1 MKRSIILLHAAL
13 LASVLPLRAQEA
25 SVSAGDRVRVVR
37 ADGPAASGTLLRM
50 DTAGVLVRSAPAD
63 SSFTPWSNVARL
75 DRSRGRD
82 HLRSGLTAGAI
93 GAVVS
98 GAVAAAA
105 IYHDEPN
112 SECVSSCHAVVSGLA
127 GVVFGVVG
135 GAVGFTG
142 GVLFAPERWGR
153 AQVPVRISVGRGR
166 GVELGA
172 RIGF

>member
-25 SVSAGDRVRVVR
+25 PVSAGDRVRVVR
-37 ADGPAASGTLLRM
+37 ADGPAASGTLVRM
-50 DTAGVLVRSAPAD
+50 DTAGVLVRSAAVD
-63 SSFTPWSNVARL
+63 SFTPWAGVARL

-82 HLRSGLTAGAI
+82 RLRTGLTAGAI

-98 GAVAAAA
+98 GAVASAAV
-105 IYHDEPN
+105 YHGEPN
-112 SECVSSCHAVVSGLA
+112 PECVSSCHAATAGLV
-127 GVVFGVVG
+127 GVIVGVMG

-153 AQVPVRISVGRGR
+153 TQLPMRISVGRGH